1 VSSGGSNGDG
11 RSSRSITVV
20 ISFDVVIQV
29 WGNRGF
35 YTELYDRGEEL
46 ELKGN
51 GYSAIGEQSLTLE
64 EH

>member
-11 RSSRSITVV
+11 RRSSRSITVV

-35 YTELYDRGEEL
+35 YTELYDWGEDL
-46 ELKGN
+46 ELKGK
-51 GYSAIGEQSLTLE
+51 G
-64 EH
+64 